1 MSKKIKFFPKGNRQQ
16 KELTKKEHEDM
27 VVNNANMLIAQFRKA
42 FHEKTE
48 ELKKNHLKE
57 VNELKRKYKKA
68 KIYGFI
74 SVGLFVIQAIFTLI
88 MILNGK
94 A

>member
-27 VVNNANMLIAQFRKA
+27 VVNNATMLISQFKEA
-42 FHEKTE
+42 CDNQIAD
-48 ELKKNHLKE
+48 LKNKHLKE

-74 SVGLFVIQAIFTLI
+74 SVGLFILQAIVTLI